1 MENDGHFMLVSLCG
15 FEHGGFSSLLKL
27 ALYRCNIFVI
37 VIVNVIVIVIVN
49 VIVIVIVIVIIVIVI
64 IVIVIVIYDILQTF
78 VGYNHVSTLN
88 WTVVHL

>member
-1 MENDGHFMLVSLCG
+1 MLVSLCG

-27 ALYRCNIFVI
+27 ALYRCNII
-37 VIVNVIVIVIVN
+37 